1 MHSKG
6 TGMETITLNAPDISC
21 GHCVATVEK
30 AVGQIDGVAS
40 VKADA
45 ETKDVNVTWDD
56 SKTDLNAIS
65 AALEEAGYPAQQ

>member
-1 MHSKG
+1 MQ
-6 TGMETITLNAPDISC
+6 TITLNAPDISC

-30 AVGQIDGVAS
+30 ALGDVDGVVA

-56 SKTDLNAIS
+56 DKTDLNAIA
-65 AALEEAGYPAQQ
+65 AALDEAGYPARQ

>member
-1 MHSKG
+1 
-6 TGMETITLNAPDISC
+6 METITLNAPDISC

-30 AVGQIDGVAS
+30 AVGSLDGVVA

-45 ETKDVNVTWDD
+45 DTKDVNVTWDD

-65 AALEEAGYPAQQ
+65 AVLEEAGYPAQQ

>member
-1 MHSKG
+1 MQ
-6 TGMETITLNAPDISC
+6 TITLNAPDMSC

-30 AVGQIDGVAS
+30 ALGDVDGVVA

-56 SKTDLNAIS
+56 DKTDLNAIA
-65 AALEEAGYPAQQ
+65 AALDEAGYPARQ